1 MNVVGNFH
9 NYGQYTDDAS
19 FEVIPS
25 WHNKLQA
32 VAYEDHLYTRT
43 SHYSYEV
50 MDNKIRLYPIPDAVQ
65 EKTFWVRFSIKVGP
79 FEDDGNNEDGLNGV
93 NNMSNLPFQF
103 KFAEAGVGM
112 NVDREDLDKL
122 EQSMYDCWNIT
133 TDIKNILRVSDN
145 TEEDM
150 KALATVY
157 ETKFKIL
164 EKNLDDV
171 DTNLVNLRETWQEM
185 RPTHPDAMK
194 EYWDDEEQLE
204 MFRKEEENY
213 YMGESGC

>member
-1 MNVVGNFH
+1 
-9 NYGQYTDDAS
+9 
-19 FEVIPS
+19 
-25 WHNKLQA
+25 
-32 VAYEDHLYTRT
+32 
-43 SHYSYEV
+43 
-50 MDNKIRLYPIPDAVQ
+50 
-65 EKTFWVRFSIKVGP
+65 
-79 FEDDGNNEDGLNGV
+79 
-93 NNMSNLPFQF
+93 MSNLPFQF

-185 RPTHPDAMK
+185 RPTHPDVMT
-194 EYWDDEEQLE
+194 EHWDDEEEQLD
-204 MFRKEEENY
+204 MFRKEDENY

>member
-1 MNVVGNFH
+1 
-9 NYGQYTDDAS
+9 
-19 FEVIPS
+19 
-25 WHNKLQA
+25 
-32 VAYEDHLYTRT
+32 
-43 SHYSYEV
+43 
-50 MDNKIRLYPIPDAVQ
+50 
-65 EKTFWVRFSIKVGP
+65 
-79 FEDDGNNEDGLNGV
+79 
-93 NNMSNLPFQF
+93 MSNLPFQF

-164 EKNLDDV
+164 EKNLDEV
-171 DTNLVNLRETWQEM
+171 DTNLINLRETWQEM
-185 RPTHPDAMK
+185 RPTHPDVMT
-194 EYWDDEEQLE
+194 ENWDDEEDQLE

>member
-1 MNVVGNFH
+1 
-9 NYGQYTDDAS
+9 
-19 FEVIPS
+19 
-25 WHNKLQA
+25 
-32 VAYEDHLYTRT
+32 
-43 SHYSYEV
+43 
-50 MDNKIRLYPIPDAVQ
+50 
-65 EKTFWVRFSIKVGP
+65 
-79 FEDDGNNEDGLNGV
+79 
-93 NNMSNLPFQF
+93 MSNLPFQF

-164 EKNLDDV
+164 EKNLDEV
-171 DTNLVNLRETWQEM
+171 DTNLINLRKTWQEM
-185 RPTHPDAMK
+185 RPTHPDVMT
-194 EYWDDEEQLE
+194 EHWDDEEDQIE

>member
-1 MNVVGNFH
+1 
-9 NYGQYTDDAS
+9 
-19 FEVIPS
+19 
-25 WHNKLQA
+25 
-32 VAYEDHLYTRT
+32 
-43 SHYSYEV
+43 
-50 MDNKIRLYPIPDAVQ
+50 
-65 EKTFWVRFSIKVGP
+65 
-79 FEDDGNNEDGLNGV
+79 
-93 NNMSNLPFQF
+93 MSNLPFQF

-164 EKNLDDV
+164 EKNLDEV
-171 DTNLVNLRETWQEM
+171 DTNLINLRETWQEM
-185 RPTHPDAMK
+185 RPTHPDVMT
-194 EYWDDEEQLE
+194 ENWDDEEDQIE

>member
-1 MNVVGNFH
+1 
-9 NYGQYTDDAS
+9 
-19 FEVIPS
+19 
-25 WHNKLQA
+25 
-32 VAYEDHLYTRT
+32 
-43 SHYSYEV
+43 
-50 MDNKIRLYPIPDAVQ
+50 
-65 EKTFWVRFSIKVGP
+65 
-79 FEDDGNNEDGLNGV
+79 
-93 NNMSNLPFQF
+93 MSNLPFQF

-150 KALATVY
+150 KALAIVY

-185 RPTHPDAMK
+185 RPTHPDVMT
-194 EYWDDEEQLE
+194 EHWDDEEEQLE
-204 MFRKEEENY
+204 LFRKEDENY

>member
-1 MNVVGNFH
+1 
-9 NYGQYTDDAS
+9 
-19 FEVIPS
+19 
-25 WHNKLQA
+25 
-32 VAYEDHLYTRT
+32 
-43 SHYSYEV
+43 
-50 MDNKIRLYPIPDAVQ
+50 
-65 EKTFWVRFSIKVGP
+65 
-79 FEDDGNNEDGLNGV
+79 
-93 NNMSNLPFQF
+93 MSNLPFQF

-122 EQSMYDCWNIT
+122 EQSMYGCWNIT

-164 EKNLDDV
+164 EKNLDEV
-171 DTNLVNLRETWQEM
+171 DTNLINLRETWQEM

>member
-1 MNVVGNFH
+1 
-9 NYGQYTDDAS
+9 
-19 FEVIPS
+19 
-25 WHNKLQA
+25 
-32 VAYEDHLYTRT
+32 
-43 SHYSYEV
+43 
-50 MDNKIRLYPIPDAVQ
+50 
-65 EKTFWVRFSIKVGP
+65 
-79 FEDDGNNEDGLNGV
+79 
-93 NNMSNLPFQF
+93 MSNLPFQF

-112 NVDREDLDKL
+112 KVDREDLDKL

-185 RPTHPDAMK
+185 KPTHPDVMT
-194 EYWDDEEQLE
+194 ENWDDEDEEEQLE
-204 MFRKEEENY
+204 LFCKEDENY

>member
-1 MNVVGNFH
+1 
-9 NYGQYTDDAS
+9 
-19 FEVIPS
+19 
-25 WHNKLQA
+25 
-32 VAYEDHLYTRT
+32 
-43 SHYSYEV
+43 
-50 MDNKIRLYPIPDAVQ
+50 
-65 EKTFWVRFSIKVGP
+65 
-79 FEDDGNNEDGLNGV
+79 
-93 NNMSNLPFQF
+93 MSNLPFQF

-145 TEEDM
+145 TEKDM

-185 RPTHPDAMK
+185 RPTHPDVMT
-194 EYWDDEEQLE
+194 EHWDEDEEEQLE
-204 MFRKEEENY
+204 MFRKEDENY

>member
-1 MNVVGNFH
+1 
-9 NYGQYTDDAS
+9 
-19 FEVIPS
+19 
-25 WHNKLQA
+25 
-32 VAYEDHLYTRT
+32 
-43 SHYSYEV
+43 
-50 MDNKIRLYPIPDAVQ
+50 
-65 EKTFWVRFSIKVGP
+65 
-79 FEDDGNNEDGLNGV
+79 
-93 NNMSNLPFQF
+93 MSELPFQF

-112 NVDREDLDKL
+112 KVDREDLDKL

-133 TDIKNILRVSDN
+133 TDIKNILKVSDN

-171 DTNLVNLRETWQEM
+171 DTNLINLRETWQEM
-185 RPTHPDAMK
+185 RPTHPDVMT
-194 EYWDDEEQLE
+194 EHWDDEEQLE